1 MGLKDCHVQQIVHLD
16 IKHKNILIGSKNKQF
31 PKVKIADFGLA
42 CYLEE
47 GEYLKQDAGT
57 LGYKSPEMI

>member
-1 MGLKDCHVQQIVHLD
+1 MHLD
-16 IKHKNILIGSKNKQF
+16 IKHKNILIGSKNKQL

-42 CYLEE
+42 CYLED

-57 LGYKSPEMI
+57 LGYKSPEMISK

>member
-1 MGLKDCHVQQIVHLD
+1 MVHRD
-16 IKHKNILIGSKNKQF
+16 IKHKNIFLSNQGERPQ
-31 PKVKIADFGLA
+31 VKIADFGLA

-47 GEYLKQDAGT
+47 DEYFLQESGT

>member
-1 MGLKDCHVQQIVHLD
+1 MEQVVHRD
-16 IKHKNILIGSKNKQF
+16 IKHKNILLSNQGER

-47 GEYLKQDAGT
+47 DEFFRQVCGT
-57 LGYKSPEMI
+57 LGYMSPEMI